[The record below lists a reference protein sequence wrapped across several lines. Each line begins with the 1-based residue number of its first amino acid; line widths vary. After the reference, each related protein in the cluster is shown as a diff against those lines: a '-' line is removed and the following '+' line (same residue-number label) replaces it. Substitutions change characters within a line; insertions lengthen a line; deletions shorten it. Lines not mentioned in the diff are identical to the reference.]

1 MTKRDRFFNPLRKA
15 KSASAKALVAE
26 VINELHNY
34 ESHFELRKRS
44 RKKRDLEIF
53 NRQIEAIICEAV
65 HRYLTGADKRIAI
78 SLSNRHLG
86 RRDSESKILNNTLS
100 QNIKNLASPEMGFIE
115 LQTGNQMTGEVT
127 SFWAG
132 KRLKTRI
139 NDRKLTHLD
148 LTLEKGKNVIE
159 LREEKAHGQ
168 AKGKLIKY
176 PETAL
181 TIQYRDEME
190 QINAFLRDADICYQ
204 GNKDIDDSRVELKR
218 IFNNGSF
225 EQGGRLYGGF
235 WIALKSAD
243 LRDITIGNEW
253 VTALDYGQMA
263 IRLAYSLA
271 KAPIHF
277 EDAYALDRKTDSARA
292 AIKKLMNIMLNAP
305 TTKTWSAS
313 KSMGARHKD
322 SDFQRKLMKEIE
334 EFHKPIAHL
343 FGTANGM
350 KFMFIESEILIDVL
364 LELNSKGI
372 VALPIHDCILVKESA
387 QNTAKEVMLK
397 VFKQHTNLDATVAVG
412 AL

>member
-1 MTKRDRFFNPLRKA
+1 MTKRDRFFNPLRQGKT
-15 KSASAKALVAE
+15 ASAKALIAD
-26 VINELHNY
+26 VIRQLQGY
-34 ESHFELRKRS
+34 ESHLELRKRS

-65 HRYLTGADKRIAI
+65 HRHLTGADKRIAI
-78 SLSNRHLG
+78 SLSNRHLS
-86 RRDSESKILNNTLS
+86 RKDSESKILNNTLS
-100 QNIKNLASPEMGFIE
+100 QNIKNLASPEMAFIE
-115 LQTGNQMTGEVT
+115 LQAGNQKTGEVT

-139 NDRKLTHLD
+139 NERKLTYLD
-148 LTLEKGKNVIE
+148 LTLEKTKNVIE
-159 LREEKAHGQ
+159 LRETKAHGQ

-225 EQGGRLYGGF
+225 EQGARLYGAF
-235 WIALKSAD
+235 WLNLCPEDKKE
-243 LRDITIGNEW
+243 ITIDDEW
-253 VTALDYGQMA
+253 VVSLDYGQMA
-263 IRLAYSLA
+263 VRLAYSLA
-271 KAPIHF
+271 KAPIVF
-277 EDAYALDRKTDSARA
+277 DDGYLIPNWEKAREA
-292 AIKKLMNIMLNAP
+292 TKKLINVMLNS
-305 TTKTWSAS
+305 TSSDDWSVP
-313 KSMGARHKD
+313 KKVQKLYPYREHIERHLITD
-322 SDFQRKLMKEIE
+322 IYS
-334 EFHKPIAHL
+334 FHKPIAHL
-343 FGTANGM
+343 FGGQHGM
-350 KFMFIESEILIDVL
+350 KFMFLESEILIDVL

-387 QNTAKEVMLK
+387 QQTAKEVMLK
-397 VFKQHTNLDATVAVG
+397 VFKKHTNLDATVAVE

>member
-1 MTKRDRFFNPLRKA
+1 MTKRDRFFNPLRQA
-15 KSASAKALVAE
+15 KTLSAKALIAD
-26 VINELHNY
+26 VINQLQNY
-34 ESHFELRKRS
+34 ESHLKLRKRS
-44 RKKRDLEIF
+44 RKKNDLDIF

-65 HRYLTGADKRIAI
+65 HRHLTGGDKRIAI
-78 SLSNRHLG
+78 SLSNRHLS
-86 RRDSESKILNNTLS
+86 RKDSESRILNNTLS
-100 QNIKNLASPEMGFIE
+100 QNIKNLASPEMAFIE
-115 LQTGNQMTGEVT
+115 LQAGNQKTGEVT

-139 NDRKLTHLD
+139 NERKLTYLD
-148 LTLEKGKNVIE
+148 LTLEKSINVIE
-159 LREEKAHGQ
+159 LREAKAHGQ

-176 PETAL
+176 PEIEL
-181 TIQYRDEME
+181 TTQYRDEME

-204 GNKDIDDSRVELKR
+204 GNKDIDDSRIELKR
-218 IFNNGSF
+218 IFNNSSF

-235 WIALKSAD
+235 WIPMKSAD
-243 LRDITIGNEW
+243 LRDITIDDEW

-277 EDAYALDRKTDSARA
+277 EDAYTLDRSTDSARE

-305 TTKTWSAS
+305 ITKTWSAP
-313 KSMGARHKD
+313 KRMAERHKD
-322 SDFQRKLMKEIE
+322 SDFQSNLMLEIK

-343 FGTANGM
+343 FGGQYGM
-350 KFMFIESEILIDVL
+350 KFMFLESEILIDVL

-372 VALPIHDCILVKESA
+372 VALPIHDCILVKKSA
-387 QNTAKEVMLK
+387 QETAKEVMLR
-397 VFKQHTNLDATVAVG
+397 VFKQHTNLDATVAIE

>member
-1 MTKRDRFFNPLRKA
+1 MTKRDRFFNPLRQA
-15 KSASAKALVAE
+15 KTASAKALIADVT
-26 VINELHNY
+26 NQLQNY
-34 ESHFELRKRS
+34 ESHFGVRKRS

-65 HRYLTGADKRIAI
+65 HRHLTGADKRIAI
-78 SLSNRHLG
+78 SLSNRHLS
-86 RRDSESKILNNTLS
+86 RKDSESKILNNTLS
-100 QNIKNLASPEMGFIE
+100 QNIKNLASPEMAFLE
-115 LQTGNQMTGEVT
+115 LQAGNQKTGEVT

-139 NDRKLTHLD
+139 NERKLTYTD
-148 LTLEKGKNVIE
+148 LALEKAKNVIE
-159 LREEKAHGQ
+159 LRETKAHGQ
-168 AKGKLIKY
+168 AKGRLVKY

-181 TIQYRDEME
+181 TVQYRDEME

-204 GNKDIDDSRVELKR
+204 GDKDIDDSRVELKR
-218 IFNNGSF
+218 IFNNSSF

-235 WIALKSAD
+235 WIAMKSAD
-243 LRDITIGNEW
+243 LRDITIEDEW

-277 EDAYALDRKTDSARA
+277 EDAYTLDRNTNSAREV
-292 AIKKLMNIMLNAP
+292 IKKLMNIMLNAP
-305 TTKTWSAS
+305 TTKTWTVPKRLTA
-313 KSMGARHKD
+313 MHKD
-322 SDFQRKLMKEIE
+322 SDFQRQLMTEIK

-343 FGTANGM
+343 FGGQYGM
-350 KFMFIESEILIDVL
+350 KFMFLESEVLIDVL
-364 LELNSKGI
+364 LELNNKGI

-387 QNTAKEVMLK
+387 QKTAKEVMLR
-397 VFKQHTNLDATVAVG
+397 VFKQHTSLDATVAIE